1 MEQESRIDSPQR
13 ASRTKRRAACEECR
27 NKKLKC
33 TGEQPR
39 CARCA
44 REDIECFY
52 SVQKPMGRPKKRQRT
67 EEEEIL
73 ERYNNSNG
81 GAAHGDGGGRMRSSV
96 SAEAA
101 GWDSVRGTAPTDS
114 GVDVGLGGD
123 FDSPFTPG
131 GSLQPWLQ
139 VENSSGGGGE
149 GRWDNTLA
157 LTEGA
162 VPPNNSSSTN
172 SPSQLILPPELQNQ
186 PRPRPRPHPHN
197 HNNHPDT
204 STALLLGTTNLGQP
218 PSLLPSCACLS
229 TMYLTLS
236 TLQSMDPAFTFPFAL
251 HPLREAMQTASDIL
265 ACTECPQRFI
275 SAIQNT
281 QLMGTLLMSIA
292 DRFSKIL
299 EAITTESLRS
309 SEEKKFRLADLNTS
323 TSHLHTAGLGCAAA
337 FSINLSPA
345 EWRAL
350 AKTVVRAEVFGP
362 ACCPYFMGIV
372 DSMEKRQEY
381 WHDRP
386 VPEDFPRDRSTGE
399 LIGGRNLP
407 KEDHVC
413 LKFVSYARK
422 LVGGMDWS

>member
-1 MEQESRIDSPQR
+1 
-13 ASRTKRRAACEECR
+13 
-27 NKKLKC
+27 
-33 TGEQPR
+33 
-39 CARCA
+39 
-44 REDIECFY
+44 
-52 SVQKPMGRPKKRQRT
+52 MGRPKKRQRT

-73 ERYNNSNG
+73 ERYHNGNG
-81 GAAHGDGGGRMRSSV
+81 GAADGDGSGHRRRIRSSGD
-96 SAEAA
+96 AA
-101 GWDSVRGTAPTDS
+101 GWDSGRGAAPTDS
-114 GVDVGLGGD
+114 GVEIGLGSD

-131 GSLQPWLQ
+131 GGLQPWLQ
-139 VENSSGGGGE
+139 VENSGGGGE
-149 GRWDNTLA
+149 GGEAGHWNNTLA

-162 VPPNNSSSTN
+162 FPRPTPDNSSSDN
-172 SPSQLILPPELQNQ
+172 SPPQLILPPELQNQ
-186 PRPRPRPHPHN
+186 HQTQPHN
-197 HNNHPDT
+197 RDMST
-204 STALLLGTTNLGQP
+204 SLLLDPSLTANGTNIGQP

-265 ACTECPQRFI
+265 ACPECPQRFI

-292 DRFSKIL
+292 DRFSKSL

-337 FSINLSPA
+337 FSITLSPA

-350 AKTVVRAEVFGP
+350 AKKVVRAEVFGP

-372 DSMEKRQEY
+372 DQMERRQEF

-386 VPEDFPRDRSTGE
+386 VPEDFPRDRATGE

-407 KEDHVC
+407 KEDHIC